1 MPESSRLAAPAG
13 YLIDRSRS
21 LRFSFDGRAYEGF
34 AGDTIASALAANG
47 CWVLSR
53 SFKYHRVRGPVSF
66 AGHEANTLVQAG
78 DEPNV
83 WADLRPLL
91 EGDRITPQNV
101 FGSLRHDRASILGAL
116 GRFLPVGFYYRSFFG
131 AQGSWDRWEPV
142 IRALSGLG
150 RVALT
155 ASGEREH
162 DKQFI
167 HCDVAIVGGGAAG
180 LAAAAEAARTGA
192 AVALIEQAPRL
203 GGWLLY
209 ARLQAEREEDAR
221 AREEWLT
228 RLSLPP
234 SVRVFTGATCTGVF
248 DDNWLSVIAGERLY
262 KVRAG
267 RVVLANGSVEQLPV
281 FGNNDLP
288 GVVSATG
295 AQRPNSTA
303 LR

>member
-13 YLIDRSRS
+13 CLIDRSRS
-21 LRFSFDGRAYEGF
+21 LRFSFDGRAYDGF
-34 AGDTIASALAANG
+34 AGDTIASALAASG

-53 SFKYHRVRGPVSF
+53 SFKYHRVRAAVSF

-83 WADLRPLL
+83 WADLRPLRD
-91 EGDRITPQNV
+91 GDRITPQNV

-150 RVALT
+150 RVPLT

-180 LAAAAEAARTGA
+180 LAAAAAAARTGA
-192 AVALIEQAPRL
+192 EVALIEQAPRV

-209 ARLQAEREEDAR
+209 GRLQAESAQDGCGHGADRGCVC
-221 AREEWLT
+221 
-228 RLSLPP
+228 RL
-234 SVRVFTGATCTGVF
+234 
-248 DDNWLSVIAGERLY
+248 
-262 KVRAG
+262 RAG
-267 RVVLANGSVEQLPV
+267 DPQRGCARTDHGKQ
-281 FGNNDLP
+281 DLSP
-288 GVVSATG
+288 GG
-295 AQRPNSTA
+295 G
-303 LR
+303 